1 MRVDRIFR
9 DGNFLTMD
17 RARPRATA
25 LAVLGGRI
33 VAVGDGDE
41 LSGHVSAERV
51 VSLEGRTVVPGFH
64 DAHNHMPAFGMGLAD
79 VPLSSPPI
87 GSVEDVL
94 RAVKQRAASRPAGSW
109 VIGGGYD
116 QNKLAERR
124 HPRAAELDAVA
135 PDHLVWLRHNSGH
148 MCVVGGRVL
157 DAIGIDRVRV
167 PEGGVV
173 ERDAAGRPTGLLQE
187 QAQALVRALVY
198 PYPEAELVEA
208 IARAS
213 LHYLREGLTSVQ
225 EAGVGGG
232 LVARSP
238 VELSAWQEARRQGRL
253 GVRAT
258 LMVAAE
264 ALHDLPHAAAD
275 GDGFGLDLG
284 IRTGWGDEW
293 LRIGAVK
300 VFADGSLIGRTAAMC
315 CDFESETGNRG
326 FFQMDVERLRQ
337 VITRA
342 HRAGWQV
349 ATHAI
354 GDRAVATVLDIYG
367 DALGA
372 HPRRDHRHRIE
383 HCGVCRPEDVGR
395 LASLGVIPVP
405 QGRFISEIGD
415 GMLDALGPERSAW
428 CYRQRSFLEAGL
440 PVPGSS
446 DRPVVQGAP
455 LLGIH
460 DMVNQRTSSGR
471 PFNPAEALTPEDA
484 LRCYTLHSA
493 RAAFREGELG
503 SLEPG
508 KLADFAVLS
517 ADPTAIPPA
526 EIATIQVLATVV
538 GGRVAHD
545 RAGLG

>member
-1 MRVDRIFR
+1 
-9 DGNFLTMD
+9 
-17 RARPRATA
+17 
-25 LAVLGGRI
+25 
-33 VAVGDGDE
+33 
-41 LSGHVSAERV
+41 
-51 VSLEGRTVVPGFH
+51 
-64 DAHNHMPAFGMGLAD
+64 MG
-79 VPLSSPPI
+79 S
-87 GSVEDVL
+87 
-94 RAVKQRAASRPAGSW
+94 
-109 VIGGGYD
+109 GYD

-124 HPRAAELDAVA
+124 HPTAAELDAVV

-157 DAIGIDRVRV
+157 DAIGIDRAPV

-173 ERDAAGRPTGLLQE
+173 ERDAAGRPTGLLLE
-187 QAQALVRALVY
+187 QAQSLVRALVY

-213 LHYLREGLTSVQ
+213 QHYLREGLTSVQ

-300 VFADGSLIGRTAAMC
+300 VFSDGSLIGRTAAMC
-315 CDFESETGNRG
+315 CDFEGSPGNRG
-326 FFQMDVERLRQ
+326 FFQMDVERLRGI
-337 VITRA
+337 ITRA

-354 GDRAVATVLDIYG
+354 GDRAVATVLDIYR
-367 DALGA
+367 DALAA

-383 HCGVCRPEDVGR
+383 HCGVCRPDDVQR
-395 LASLGVIPVP
+395 LAALGVIPVP

-415 GMLDALGPERSAW
+415 GMLEALGPERSSW
-428 CYRQRSFLEAGL
+428 CYRQKSFLAAGL

-460 DMVNQRTSSGR
+460 DMVNQRTARGR
-471 PFNPAEALTPEDA
+471 PFNPQEALTPEEA
-484 LRCYTLHSA
+484 IRCYTLHSA
-493 RAAFREGELG
+493 RAAFREDDLG
-503 SLEPG
+503 SLEPV
-508 KLADFAVLS
+508 KLADFAVLA
-517 ADPTAIPPA
+517 ADPTAIAPQ
-526 EIATIQVLATVV
+526 EIGAIEVLATVV
-538 GGRVAHD
+538 GGRVVHD
-545 RAGLG
+545 HIGLA